1 MVTIA
6 SWVVYID
13 PNLLL
18 PKTKHQKGSK
28 QPFEDVFPIKN
39 GDSALSCEFSGV
51 ILTTYRN
58 GVLSSK
64 DPAIETKGRWSSA
77 HVGYQRWP
85 LLSEMPRCVFLF
97 FLVVASDWSILTRG
111 VYLKHSYILWSLEKK
126 TIQIQ
131 HNLIWAH
138 TPYMYRGYDPS
149 FDPPQKINVHQKHIH
164 RQCHGK
170 NKKKRGI
177 PVAQRIPRRDVPVPT
192 RISAV
197 SYLLLF
203 YSPKGHMKLQK
214 IDLDNWGGMCTIYTY
229 INLNIKKGSL
239 IDVYTYILC
248 ISQYYLI
255 VTCFHLAFAK

>member
-149 FDPPQKINVHQKHIH
+149 FDPPQKIHVHQKHIH

-170 NKKKRGI
+170 NKKNVESPWRNESHDATCLYQHGF
-177 PVAQRIPRRDVPVPT
+177 P
-192 RISAV
+192 
-197 SYLLLF
+197 LF
-203 YSPKGHMKLQK
+203 LTSCSSTHLKATWSCKKLTW
-214 IDLDNWGGMCTIYTY
+214 ITGEGCALY
-229 INLNIKKGSL
+229 IHI
-239 IDVYTYILC
+239 
-248 ISQYYLI
+248 
-255 VTCFHLAFAK
+255 